1 MHMFEGTSRQGQECL
16 LFLPEHAGCV
26 EPSSIYGCDPPEDLI
41 PESHRDPNMIHHH
54 FAAADDII
62 LRFAIQR
69 ERIIMYS
76 LFYKEKNDFEIF
88 RMQSKHIPPHLHKN
102 LEVVYVL
109 EGTLAVGIG
118 THLYSMEKGDIA
130 IIFPEQIHHYQAFE
144 QSGSSL
150 YLLATP
156 SLSGPFL
163 QSITTLSPKNP
174 VVHAKDVHPDIYY
187 ALETLLDDKDSPEG
201 DVLHQAYVMIILARL
216 LPHLTLVE
224 KGSANSEDLVYRTV
238 SYIAEHY
245 TEDDLSLTKMAH
257 DLFVSPFSLSRI
269 FSGTFHMNFNKY
281 LNITRLEYVRYLL
294 EYTEQT
300 ITEAY
305 SNAGFGSQRTF
316 NRAFRDHFHMTPKE
330 YREQSKLRE
339 KDSSAIQDPVDT
351 DIAPAYLI
359 TDPET
364 T

>member
-1 MHMFEGTSRQGQECL
+1 MIRPHITAAENIVLHSALRQ
-16 LFLPEHAGCV
+16 
-26 EPSSIYGCDPPEDLI
+26 
-41 PESHRDPNMIHHH
+41 
-54 FAAADDII
+54 
-62 LRFAIQR
+62 
-69 ERIIMYS
+69 ERLSMYS

-144 QSGSSL
+144 QSGTSL
-150 YLLATP
+150 YMLATP

-187 ALETLLDDKDSPEG
+187 ALETLLDDQESPEE

-216 LPHLTLVE
+216 LPYLTMIE

-245 TEDDLSLTKMAH
+245 TEEDLSLTRMAH

-339 KDSSAIQDPVDT
+339 KNSASLNKFADT
-351 DIAPAYLI
+351 DTPLNTPGSRA
-359 TDPET
+359 DK
-364 T
+364 

>member
-144 QSGSSL
+144 QSGTSL
-150 YLLATP
+150 YMLATP

-187 ALETLLDDKDSPEG
+187 ALETLLDDQESPEE
-201 DVLHQAYVMIILARL
+201 DVLHQAYVMTILA
-216 LPHLTLVE
+216 
-224 KGSANSEDLVYRTV
+224 SIV
-238 SYIAEHY
+238 SSI
-245 TEDDLSLTKMAH
+245 
-257 DLFVSPFSLSRI
+257 
-269 FSGTFHMNFNKY
+269 
-281 LNITRLEYVRYLL
+281 YVKAKKERKIRQALKA
-294 EYTEQT
+294 Q
-300 ITEAY
+300 EAD
-305 SNAGFGSQRTF
+305 A
-316 NRAFRDHFHMTPKE
+316 
-330 YREQSKLRE
+330 
-339 KDSSAIQDPVDT
+339 
-351 DIAPAYLI
+351 
-359 TDPET
+359 
-364 T
+364 

>member
-1 MHMFEGTSRQGQECL
+1 MHMFEVSSRQGQERL
-16 LFLPEHAGCV
+16 LFLPDHAGC
-26 EPSSIYGCDPPEDLI
+26 EGPSSIYGCDPPENLI
-41 PESHRDPNMIHHH
+41 PESHRDSNMIHHL
-54 FAAADDII
+54 FVAADDII

-102 LEVVYVL
+102 LEFVYVL

-150 YLLATP
+150 YMLATP

-187 ALETLLDDKDSPEG
+187 ALETLLDDKDSPEE

-245 TEDDLSLTKMAH
+245 TEEDLSLTKMAH

-294 EYTEQT
+294 EYTDQT

-339 KDSSAIQDPVDT
+339 KDSSAIQAPVDT
-351 DIAPAYLI
+351 DIAPDY
-359 TDPET
+359 
-364 T
+364 

>member
-1 MHMFEGTSRQGQECL
+1 
-16 LFLPEHAGCV
+16 
-26 EPSSIYGCDPPEDLI
+26 
-41 PESHRDPNMIHHH
+41 
-54 FAAADDII
+54 
-62 LRFAIQR
+62 
-69 ERIIMYS
+69 MYS

-144 QSGSSL
+144 QSGTSL
-150 YLLATP
+150 YMLATP

-187 ALETLLDDKDSPEG
+187 ALETLLDDQESPEEG
-201 DVLHQAYVMIILARL
+201 
-216 LPHLTLVE
+216 
-224 KGSANSEDLVYRTV
+224 EDLVYRTV

-245 TEDDLSLTKMAH
+245 TEEDLSLTRMAH

-339 KDSSAIQDPVDT
+339 KNSASLNKFADT
-351 DIAPAYLI
+351 DTPLNTPGSRA
-359 TDPET
+359 DK
-364 T
+364 